1 MRFRQVRHF
10 TEYLAEGLAP
20 EDMVVQS
27 MPDVSPTKWHLAH
40 TSWFFEQFLLVPFL
54 RGYAPLNPMYLYLF
68 NSYYHQAGERHC
80 RDQRG
85 YISRPT
91 VAEVRAYRHHVDE
104 AMLELIGTLDEESS
118 GRVAPLLT
126 LGLHHE
132 QQHQEL
138 LLTDIKHVFS
148 VNPLRPAY
156 RNLGDAARA
165 QGLAVAA
172 PALGW
177 TGYEGGL
184 HEIGHVVGTGF
195 AYDNEGPRHRHFLQP
210 FELANRLVTNG
221 EYLAFMEDGGY
232 QRPELWL
239 SMGWAAVQTHGWS
252 EPFYWE
258 RREGRW
264 RIFTLSGLRDL
275 DPAEPVC
282 HLNYFEADAYARWTG
297 ARLPTEAEWEVAA
310 EVIPIAGNFV
320 DTGALH
326 PQRLGSNITAGGG
339 SVREEVGD
347 GSIGDTLVDGR
358 SASLSG
364 LAGFG
369 AAEPAALRALG
380 VAPPLGMASLAAT
393 SGVAEGDA
401 VGSGMGQ
408 ASPSPRVPSSAPAAA
423 ASAGLHQLYGDVW
436 EWTSSPYTGYPGFRP
451 AAGAVGEYNGKFMCN
466 QFVLRGG
473 SCATSWSHIRP
484 TYRNFFPPDAS
495 WQFTGV
501 RLARDID

>member
-1 MRFRQVRHF
+1 MSEMGMIPIEASGVTPISASEGASPAVEGGLAAHFLEVRHF
-10 TEYLAEGLAP
+10 TEQLAEGLAP

-40 TSWFFEQFLLVPFL
+40 TSWFFEQFLLMPFL
-54 RGYAPLNPMYLYLF
+54 EGYTPRNAVYLYLF

-91 VAEVRAYRHHVDE
+91 VAEVRAYRHHVDQ
-104 AMLELIGTLDEESS
+104 AMLELIGTVDEASRDS
-118 GRVAPLLT
+118 VVPLLT

-156 RNLGDAARA
+156 RESGGRASGHEAR
-165 QGLAVAA
+165 
-172 PALGW
+172 ALGW
-177 TGYEGGL
+177 VGFEGGV
-184 HEIGHVVGTGF
+184 HEIGHDGRGF
-195 AYDNEGPRHRHFLQP
+195 AYDNEGPRHRQYLEP
-210 FELANRLVTNG
+210 FALSDRLVTNG
-221 EYLAFMEDGGY
+221 EYLEFIEDGGY
-232 QRPELWL
+232 RRPELWL
-239 SMGWAAVQTHGWS
+239 SLGWATAQAQGWS

-264 RIFTLSGLRDL
+264 QIFTLSGLRDL

-282 HLNYFEADAYARWTG
+282 HLNYFEADAYARWAG

-310 EVIPIAGNFV
+310 RTVPIAGNFV
-320 DTGALH
+320 ETGALH
-326 PQRLGSNITAGGG
+326 PVALAEPGVVAGDDVPAGTF
-339 SVREEVGD
+339 R
-347 GSIGDTLVDGR
+347 
-358 SASLSG
+358 G
-364 LAGFG
+364 LATFG

-380 VAPPLGMASLAAT
+380 AADPGALT
-393 SGVAEGDA
+393 TPGATTAGTDGGTE
-401 VGSGMGQ
+401 
-408 ASPSPRVPSSAPAAA
+408 
-423 ASAGLHQLYGDVW
+423 AGLLQLYGDLW
-436 EWTSSPYTGYPGFRP
+436 EWTASPYTPYPGFRP
-451 AAGAVGEYNGKFMCN
+451 AEGAVGEYNGKFMCN
-466 QFVLRGG
+466 QYVLRGG

-501 RLARDID
+501 RLARDW

>member
-1 MRFRQVRHF
+1 MSETGMVTAEVSGVAPIDAPESASPGAAGVLAARYRQVRGF
-10 TEYLAEGLAP
+10 TEQLAEGLAP

-54 RGYAPLNPMYLYLF
+54 KGYAPVNPVYLFLF

-91 VAEVRAYRHHVDE
+91 VAEVRAYRHQVDE
-104 AMLELIGTLDEESS
+104 AMLELVGTLDEA
-118 GRVAPLLT
+118 RRDAVVPLLT

-156 RNLGDAARA
+156 REPGAMAALGDGTPAAELLSRA
-165 QGLAVAA
+165 KPEAQVPSLAWVAC
-172 PALGW
+172 
-177 TGYEGGL
+177 EGGV
-184 HEIGHVVGTGF
+184 HEIGHAGAGF
-195 AYDNEGPRHRHFLQP
+195 AYDNEGPRHRQFLEP
-210 FELANRLVTNG
+210 FALADRLVTNG
-221 EYLAFMEDGGY
+221 EYLEFIKDGGY
-232 QRPELWL
+232 RRPELWL
-239 SMGWAAVQTHGWS
+239 SLGWATLQAQGWS

-258 RREGRW
+258 RREGGW
-264 RIFTLSGLRDL
+264 RLFTLTGLRQL

-282 HLNYFEADAYARWTG
+282 HLNYFEADAYARWAG
-297 ARLPTEAEWEVAA
+297 ARLPTEAEWEVASRS
-310 EVIPIAGNFV
+310 VPIAGNFV
-320 DTGALH
+320 EAGALH
-326 PQRLGSNITAGGG
+326 PVALGEATTAVDDDVAAG
-339 SVREEVGD
+339 
-347 GSIGDTLVDGR
+347 TLR
-358 SASLSG
+358 G
-364 LAGFG
+364 LAAFG
-369 AAEPAALRALG
+369 ATEPVALRALG
-380 VAPPLGMASLAAT
+380 AGRQPDG
-393 SGVAEGDA
+393 GVGT
-401 VGSGMGQ
+401 
-408 ASPSPRVPSSAPAAA
+408 
-423 ASAGLHQLYGDVW
+423 GLHQLYGDVW
-436 EWTSSPYTGYPGFRP
+436 EWTSSAYAPYPGFRP

-466 QFVLRGG
+466 QYVLRGG

-501 RLARDID
+501 RLARDV